1 MMTEKAQRI
10 IIGKN
15 VREERKD
22 WGWTQEDLADRTGLT
37 ENTIRN
43 IENGIT
49 NPSMKAIVAI
59 ANAFNIDTWVL
70 FADSA
75 QRDSVNK

>member
-1 MMTEKAQRI
+1 MTEKAQRI

-22 WGWTQEDLADRTGLT
+22 WGWTQEDLAERTGLT

-49 NPSMKAIVAI
+49 NPSMKAIVSI

-70 FADSA
+70 FADSE
-75 QRDSVNK
+75 QRKASGK